1 MAHFCIFIF
10 WWQCEAS
17 KTLLAVMES
26 RTDSEMADRIL
37 LKMNQPT
44 QLVCLCACVRA
55 CVRLCV
61 RTLCNVI
68 SPVLVGC
75 VLSIVR

>member
-44 QLVCLCACVRA
+44 QLVCLCVCVRA
-55 CVRLCV
+55 CVCLCV
-61 RTLCNVI
+61 RTLYNVI
-68 SPVLVGC
+68 SPVIVGC
-75 VLSIVR
+75 VLSTV

>member
-1 MAHFCIFIF
+1 MAHFCILIF
-10 WWQCEAS
+10 LWQCEAS

-44 QLVCLCACVRA
+44 QLVCLCVFVRVCA
-55 CVRLCV
+55 FVC
-61 RTLCNVI
+61 
-68 SPVLVGC
+68 
-75 VLSIVR
+75 

>member
-44 QLVCLCACVRA
+44 QLVCLCVCVHV

-75 VLSIVR
+75 VLSTVR

>member
-1 MAHFCIFIF
+1 MAHFCILIF
-10 WWQCEAS
+10 LWQCEAS

-44 QLVCLCACVRA
+44 QLVCLCVFVRVWVCAC
-55 CVRLCV
+55 
-61 RTLCNVI
+61 I
-68 SPVLVGC
+68 C
-75 VLSIVR
+75 VLGHFVMLSHLC

>member
-55 CVRLCV
+55 FVC
-61 RTLCNVI
+61 
-68 SPVLVGC
+68 
-75 VLSIVR
+75 